1 MIDNI
6 DVLIMIPTMM
16 MILITITGIINALQ
30 YYENILRND
39 YRTETPPYIG
49 YVGIETAVVGLNQ
62 AQACE
67 AAVKSWDVSL

>member
-6 DVLIMIPTMM
+6 DVLSMIPTMM
-16 MILITITGIINALQ
+16 MILITTTSIIMK
-30 YYENILRND
+30 NILRND
-39 YRTETPPYIG
+39 CKTETPPYIR

-67 AAVKSWDVSL
+67 AAVKS